1 MKVDYQAPSAAGE
14 LFLKWAESP
23 DTIPTDQNQLR
34 KELSNAGITIRD
46 DVEIRIIEDTRD
58 TVNFVVREYA
68 QYQRSMDDVVEKPGI
83 RYVLNSQTEQMYRDI
98 LSSDDRR
105 SDVDTKRDAFNIR
118 IGEYCIGLCM

>member
-23 DTIPTDQNQLR
+23 ETIPTDQDQLR
-34 KELSNAGITIRD
+34 QELSDAGISIREG
-46 DVEIRIIEDTRD
+46 VTIRIIEDTED

-68 QYQRSMDDVVEKPGI
+68 QYQRSMNTVVEKPGV
-83 RYVLNSQTEQMYRDI
+83 RYVLNPQTEQMYRDI